1 MQTRLFL
8 SFTILFFSI
17 QLFAVNSP
25 ATKKMQADV
34 LGFDLLEQLEINTI
48 NDFLALSPR
57 QIRKKTGKRLKL
69 KEIIG
74 LKVVQKKLKKKVKAN
89 PEMGATPVVAGDKS
103 QLVALLLAIFVGV
116 LGIHRFYLGYTGI
129 GIIQIL
135 TAGGCGI
142 WALID
147 LILIAVGKLGP
158 ADGSS
163 YDTTI

>member
-89 PEMGATPVVAGDKS
+89 PDMGATPVVAGDKS

-116 LGIHRFYLGYTGI
+116 LGIHRFYLGYTC
-129 GIIQIL
+129 L
-135 TAGGCGI
+135 LYTSPSPR
-142 WALID
+142 D
-147 LILIAVGKLGP
+147 
-158 ADGSS
+158 S
-163 YDTTI
+163 